1 MTAAKP
7 EPAEPLPAAY
17 LRRIWE
23 RMIAAFPNRWA
34 PSMGESPQTTEGQL
48 TVAGDTWA
56 RFLAGMTPDQLAKGL
71 EAAVCSPSGWP
82 PTLPEFKAKAL
93 GIPSF
98 SEVKAQLADRG
109 GTRHPFAIATWR
121 RLDSW
126 SYRQAPELV
135 ADKLLRCAYDDAHA
149 AVMAGQPLPEPEL
162 QLTHAADP
170 EKPPRDPAVARAA
183 LADLAQHFGQEP
195 RP

>member
-1 MTAAKP
+1 MTENAP
-7 EPAEPLPAAY
+7 TEPLPAAY

-34 PSMGESPQTTEGQL
+34 PSMGESPQGADGQL

-56 RFLAGMTPDQLAKGL
+56 RALGGLTTSQLAKGL
-71 EAAVCSPSGWP
+71 DASVATATGWP
-82 PTLPEFKAKAL
+82 PTLPEFKARAL

-98 SEVKAQLADRG
+98 SEVKAQLADRSG
-109 GTRHPFAIATWR
+109 LRHPFTIATWR

-135 ADKLLRCAYDDAHA
+135 ADKLLRCAYDDTHA
-149 AVMAGQPLPEPEL
+149 AVMAGQALPEPEL
-162 QLTHAADP
+162 QLTEEPAA
-170 EKPPRDPAVARAA
+170 KPARDPAVARAA